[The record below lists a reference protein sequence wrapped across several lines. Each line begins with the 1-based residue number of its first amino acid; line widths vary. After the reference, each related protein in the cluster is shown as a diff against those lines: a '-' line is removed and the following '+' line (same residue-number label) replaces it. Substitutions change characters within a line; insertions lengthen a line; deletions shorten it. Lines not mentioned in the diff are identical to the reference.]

1 MGNRKSR
8 SKKRPRERNRP
19 SSVEHVYHSSP
30 CPPPPPLRCSSCCQ
44 PPPVSQCC
52 CPPPRCC
59 TPPPRCCTAPPIIN
73 EPIYLPPAPQPCCA
87 EPPIIMD
94 DPVYRPPTGV
104 NYEITDT
111 VYHPPPPQSMPYH
124 LDHPTSFSGYD
135 PMPIPEL
142 PPVYLP
148 YRSSRYGTKYVRM

>member
-44 PPPVSQCC
+44 PPPMSQCC

-73 EPIYLPPAPQPCCA
+73 EPIYLPPPQTCCA
-87 EPPIIMD
+87 EPPLIID